1 MPPLEPL
8 LTARQLNEFV
18 YCPRLFYYETVE
30 GLFTHNADTV
40 EGQSAHKRVNAS
52 ESGLPAA
59 SASNPT
65 GDPTEEIIHA
75 RSVSLFSESMGLTAK
90 LDLVEVGST
99 TLRPVEYKKG
109 APQEGENGITLWPSD
124 KIQLGLQILL
134 LRENGFTCDEGVLY
148 YRATRQR
155 VPFVLDASTE
165 GWIREQVQEAR
176 KTTQGP
182 IPAPLDHSRKCPRC
196 SLVGICLPDETQ
208 SLCEGE
214 ALDRRFAHQLDF
226 DLPAE
231 PLAPPADRINWGPFA
246 ELPEIRIVPP
256 KAGSDVRRLIAPN
269 PETKALYLNTP
280 GHYVGKKG
288 GEVTVSEEGKVIQS
302 FRLHE
307 LHHVALFGPVQLS
320 TAVVQTL
327 CEKDIPITYFSMGG
341 WFYGMTRGHSLKNV
355 FTRIEQFRHAADR
368 DLALLPARLFAYGKI
383 RNQRTMLMR
392 NHIQPP
398 EAAIRLLKH
407 LAAASLCATSTGELL
422 GIEGNAAW
430 VYFTE
435 FAGMLKCNP
444 DAGPNGTSWPFFSG
458 ERNRRPPR
466 DPVNALLSLTYSL
479 LAKDCTLACYAAG
492 FDPYIGF
499 LHQPRFGRPALALD
513 LMEEFRPIIADS
525 VVITLLNNDMLKPSD
540 FLHAGESVSLS
551 PAGRKSVFLTYE
563 KRMNDLLTHPVFGY
577 KVCYRRAI
585 ELQARMLGKYLTEE
599 IEQYVPLTTR

>member
-1 MPPLEPL
+1 MSTEPL

-30 GLFTHNADTV
+30 GLFAHNSDTV
-40 EGQSAHKRVNAS
+40 EGQAAHKRVNAK
-52 ESGLPAA
+52 ESALPKAGEDCA
-59 SASNPT
+59 
-65 GDPTEEIIHA
+65 DVEEIIHA
-75 RSVSLFSESMGLTAK
+75 RSVSLFSDSLGLTAK
-90 LDLVEVGST
+90 LDLVEVGT
-99 TLRPVEYKKG
+99 VMRPVEYKKG
-109 APQEGENGITLWPSD
+109 VPQEGEDGITLWPSD

-134 LRENGFTCDEGVLY
+134 LRENGFVCDEGVLY

-155 VPFVLDASTE
+155 VPFTLDAETE
-165 GWIREQVQEAR
+165 SWIREQVQNAR
-176 KTTQGP
+176 ATTEGP
-182 IPAPLDHSRKCPRC
+182 IPPPLNHSRKCPRC

-208 SLCEGE
+208 SLHEGDTLE
-214 ALDRRFAHQLDF
+214 RRLAEQLDF

-231 PLAPPADRINWGPFA
+231 PFSAPADRLSRGPFA
-246 ELPEIRIVPP
+246 NLPEIRIVPP
-256 KAGSDVRRLIAPN
+256 KAGTDVRRLLAPN

-280 GHYVGKKG
+280 GHFVGKKG
-288 GEVTVSEEGKVIQS
+288 GELTVSESGKVLQS

-320 TAVVQTL
+320 TAVVQSL
-327 CEKDIPITYFSMGG
+327 CEKDIPITYFSMGA

-368 DLALLPARLFAYGKI
+368 DLALLPARLFVYGKI
-383 RNQRTMLMR
+383 RNQRTLLMR
-392 NHIQPP
+392 NHIEPN
-398 EAAIRLLKH
+398 ESAIRLLKH
-407 LAAASLCATSTGELL
+407 LAAASLYANSIGELL

-435 FAGMLKCNP
+435 FPGMLKGERNT
-444 DAGPNGTSWPFFSG
+444 PNEASQWPFFSG

-479 LAKDCTLACYAAG
+479 LAKDCTLACYAVG
-492 FDPYIGF
+492 FDPYVGF

-525 VVITLLNNDMLKPSD
+525 VVLTLLNNDMLKPTD
-540 FLHAGESVSLS
+540 FLHAGDSVSMTPS
-551 PAGRKSVFLTYE
+551 GRKTVFLTYE

-585 ELQARMLGKYLTEE
+585 ELQARMLGKYLTDE